1 MKIGNSVIEVK
12 KKFYIKIY
20 VYAEANYEVFMI
32 L

>member
-20 VYAEANYEVFMI
+20 VNVEANYDLFMI